1 MISTILFLA
10 QQQAGQAQSG
20 GLWYMQLLPFAF
32 IFIIF
37 YFLLIRPQQKRQKEH
52 QNLLS
57 NLKTGDKVVTSS
69 GIHGLIANVK
79 DTTFLVKI
87 ADNVKIEVDKNA
99 IASVSKSV
107 DQPKATAQLVP
118 HTKQPAMNPTWTF
131 FFGLLLL
138 CIFAAYFLVEKEQ
151 TKRLLGTT
159 LTVLLCAFCI
169 YSFYPPGAKIH
180 YGLDLQ
186 GGTSFLIRLV

>member
-57 NLKTGDKVVTSS
+57 NLKTGDKVITSS

-107 DQPKATAQLVP
+107 DQPKATAQ
-118 HTKQPAMNPTWTF
+118 
-131 FFGLLLL
+131 
-138 CIFAAYFLVEKEQ
+138 
-151 TKRLLGTT
+151 
-159 LTVLLCAFCI
+159 
-169 YSFYPPGAKIH
+169 
-180 YGLDLQ
+180 
-186 GGTSFLIRLV
+186 

>member
-1 MISTILFLA
+1 
-10 QQQAGQAQSG
+10 
-20 GLWYMQLLPFAF
+20 MQLLPFAF

-52 QNLLS
+52 QQLLS
-57 NLKTGDKVVTSS
+57 NLKTGDKVITSS

-107 DQPKATAQLVP
+107 DQPKTTAQ
-118 HTKQPAMNPTWTF
+118 
-131 FFGLLLL
+131 
-138 CIFAAYFLVEKEQ
+138 
-151 TKRLLGTT
+151 
-159 LTVLLCAFCI
+159 
-169 YSFYPPGAKIH
+169 
-180 YGLDLQ
+180 
-186 GGTSFLIRLV
+186 

>member
-10 QQQAGQAQSG
+10 QQQAGQPQSG

-32 IFIIF
+32 IFVIF

-52 QNLLS
+52 QRLLS
-57 NLKTGDKVVTSS
+57 DLKTGDKVVTSS

-107 DQPKATAQLVP
+107 DQPKATAQ
-118 HTKQPAMNPTWTF
+118 
-131 FFGLLLL
+131 
-138 CIFAAYFLVEKEQ
+138 
-151 TKRLLGTT
+151 
-159 LTVLLCAFCI
+159 
-169 YSFYPPGAKIH
+169 
-180 YGLDLQ
+180 
-186 GGTSFLIRLV
+186 

>member
-10 QQQAGQAQSG
+10 QQQPTQAGPAS
-20 GLWYMQLLPFAF
+20 LVTTLLPFAF
-32 IFIIF
+32 MAVIF

-107 DQPKATAQLVP
+107 DQPKATAQ
-118 HTKQPAMNPTWTF
+118 
-131 FFGLLLL
+131 
-138 CIFAAYFLVEKEQ
+138 
-151 TKRLLGTT
+151 
-159 LTVLLCAFCI
+159 
-169 YSFYPPGAKIH
+169 
-180 YGLDLQ
+180 
-186 GGTSFLIRLV
+186 

>member
-37 YFLLIRPQQKRQKEH
+37 YFLLIRPQQKRQKQH
-52 QNLLS
+52 QQLLS
-57 NLKTGDKVVTSS
+57 NLKTGDKVITTS

-107 DQPKATAQLVP
+107 DQPKATAQ
-118 HTKQPAMNPTWTF
+118 
-131 FFGLLLL
+131 
-138 CIFAAYFLVEKEQ
+138 
-151 TKRLLGTT
+151 
-159 LTVLLCAFCI
+159 
-169 YSFYPPGAKIH
+169 
-180 YGLDLQ
+180 
-186 GGTSFLIRLV
+186 